1 MATPRPQPGDTA
13 ATLQSI
19 DALCDAVDSLIVTQL
34 SIPGLQNAVDAL
46 QSAFGAV
53 QSAVASYQ
61 GVKSNVDVLNQ
72 EIDYLSGLIAN
83 EDKNRSAADNVL
95 QGQINTR
102 ADKDET
108 TKALGDLR
116 ASLQTLSD
124 LMAARRF
131 ELLSASLRPGD
142 APLRYT
148 SVSFPALLIGD
159 PTSLVG
165 LAPQAVAG
173 GDSGRVVRTV
183 GQGII
188 GQRDLIAIEPGRV
201 YAARYAVQRRA
212 NPSDPAN
219 DAVVL
224 GITWLGAGLRVLP
237 APNGRQVVEEIDNL
251 LTSAG
256 RQERVVL
263 FSRSPVPDAQFRAP
277 PMARYARAYVQ
288 MYGPDGVTDVE
299 ILGITDVTEATVLAP
314 ETADTVQRVAELESQ
329 DAGRRLG
336 VLEANANAP
345 NSITLATRSD
355 AATAAIPATVTT
367 VALRGRVQPG
377 DGGDGLY
384 VRIAGS
390 AAPGSDS
397 FVNQGTTFVRV
408 FMSPDVLGALLLS
421 LPQSDPGVP
430 GKAFLNGSLLAVSL

>member
-19 DALCDAVDSLIVTQL
+19 NALCDAVD
-34 SIPGLQNAVDAL
+34 AL
-46 QSAFGAV
+46 FGSSEAIRAIQSAL
-53 QSAVASYQ
+53 
-61 GVKSNVDVLNQ
+61 GVIQAAISPLSGLESNVDTINKQ
-72 EIDYLSGLIAN
+72 ITYLAQLISN
-83 EDKNRSAADNVL
+83 EDGYRSSGDRIL
-95 QGQINTR
+95 QEQIDQR
-102 ADKDET
+102 AGKDET
-108 TKALGDLR
+108 IKALGDLR

-183 GQGII
+183 GQAVI
-188 GQRDLIAIEPGRV
+188 GQRDLVAIEPGRA

-237 APNGRQVVEEIDNL
+237 VPNGRQVVEEIDNL

-277 PMARYARAYVQ
+277 PMVRYARAYVQ

-345 NSITLATRSD
+345 NSITLATKSD
-355 AATAAIPATVTT
+355 AATATIPATVTT

-384 VRIAGS
+384 VRISGS
-390 AAPGSDS
+390 AAPSSDC

-408 FMSPDVLGALLLS
+408 FMSSDVLGALLLS